1 MLYTRGFVLAGVLA
15 TALTLAAMAEVPVGA
30 QAAEARPTVGPADR
44 DALTRLG
51 RAIDE
56 HTFLRE
62 RLREPDFDIAG
73 HARDAA
79 ELTDGRT
86 RHALLT
92 LADSAS
98 RSALEFLVQYNIAAG
113 GWEAASGIR
122 MPAASLAT
130 A

>member
-15 TALTLAAMAEVPVGA
+15 TALTLAAIAELPA
-30 QAAEARPTVGPADR
+30 NAEATQVRPDLGSADR
-44 DALTRLG
+44 DALARLG
-51 RAIDE
+51 GAVDA

-73 HARDAA
+73 HVRDAA
-79 ELTDGRT
+79 DLTDGRT

-98 RSALEFLVQYNIAAG
+98 RSALEFLVDYNMAAG
-113 GWEAASGIR
+113 SWEAASGIR
-122 MPAASLAT
+122 MPAATPA
-130 A
+130 AV

>member
-1 MLYTRGFVLAGVLA
+1 MLYTRGFVLAGVIA
-15 TALTLAAMAEVPVGA
+15 AALTLAAIADLPSS
-30 QAAEARPTVGPADR
+30 AEAVQARPSLDEADR
-44 DALTRLG
+44 DALGHLG
-51 RAIDE
+51 QAVDA

-86 RHALLT
+86 REALLS

-98 RSALEFLVQYNIAAG
+98 RSTLEFLVDYNIAAG
-113 GWEAASGIR
+113 AWEAASGIR
-122 MPAASLAT
+122 MPAATT
-130 A
+130 AAA